1 MRKKA
6 SNTTTGMALFQSHGW
21 LECHWP
27 LPDGAFEASL
37 TELFQ
42 RRCRAEP
49 RATALRVPGT
59 AEAWTRKDLAA
70 AASRAAVALQRHL
83 PIASGACVALGVDE
97 GPAMVVLQLAVM
109 EARHFFLPLDLR
121 QPPGRLEVMLTSA
134 GAGLLLA
141 FAASLGSIY
150 TPQGCLLVS
159 AEEVLGAAPVSA
171 KTPELGPAPDDLCYV
186 QFTSGS
192 TGKPKGVL
200 CEHRQAAWYALSKAA
215 AEGVDESS
223 CLMLTA
229 AFTFDPCQ
237 GDIFCALVSGAVLA
251 LVPRVRLLQDLTQV
265 LRQSQASHL
274 CATPAL
280 WRLVDDAELPH
291 LRFLAL
297 GGEKMPPAMVRKWA
311 PLLQLRNVYGVTEAT
326 VYQTA
331 MQMTSETRPQTAG
344 WPLPGVQVKIVGWEE
359 AEEEEEAEEGEIC
372 LGGPGLARGYLG
384 LPALTEERFRRLPG
398 GGGRCYH
405 TGDSGRWLA
414 SVGSH
419 PCLEVLGRRDSQV
432 KLNGERIELGEVE
445 QLLGMSP
452 VVTQCAA
459 MPWGDQGNLL
469 AFVVLAK
476 GEALDG
482 LAYLALMAHCDSHL
496 PRIMRPRRLVALDTL
511 PVTPNGKIDRR
522 ALIAPQLATEVD
534 KDVEREPLSPLE
546 EAIAA
551 AWTSELS
558 LKNHLGPGAD
568 FYLLGGGSVHAVRVT
583 RLLRAVLHGGGG
595 GKAKWAEGTSDWRN
609 PAGDASLFLP
619 PERAGDAECHF
630 GLCDGGP
637 FAPCAL
643 LERPVLRNYASFLAE
658 AGVRVG
664 KDPTT
669 EAVDAVD
676 AVESD
681 PGANLPRALETALR
695 SGREVLAHALLLAKA
710 SATGGLERRQ
720 RGTCPLHWAA
730 QRCSGR
736 VVGALLA
743 FRAHVTQA
751 TEAGAV
757 PAQVAAAAGNA
768 SALRALLENGTPAC
782 VRDASKQSL
791 LHYAARSGSVD
802 VIRLAV
808 QHGAEV
814 DCRDKQLRTALHWAA
829 LSGDAA
835 VVAALLAA
843 ACDPQ
848 PPKVSASLHE
858 RRTRLAQESPLELA
872 VSRHPANNELHSL
885 LRAAEQEKMR
895 ASRSAKRILR
905 VFKTEHFA
913 SADAVLLE
921 LKGQRCF
928 RVAVLLPETDATS
941 DAAVVLEERGPDQG
955 TWVLQIEQLPLGSVL
970 QIFEACAAPQ
980 SCQAFSAA
988 SEADDGASSAAAL
1001 LLGRELLALQQQGLQ
1016 PLAGSTEFSQLRA
1029 TEPLRTKREF
1039 QILQGQDWAARYYPT
1054 ARGEGVEGPGNAH
1067 GRNFRVTSLPSD
1079 CMQLEILWDLLGRK
1093 VTWKFL
1099 NAAEQEIQAGEKKAA
1114 AKRGAKARSE
1124 PRSKASN
1131 RGPYFLVGSW
1141 DNWKGFAEFLPFGD
1155 SFRTKVKVGLGMKR
1169 VEFQVVVARDWNRR
1183 FHPTSSGRVIAQRSE
1198 SSGGGWIMNT

>member
-1 MRKKA
+1 
-6 SNTTTGMALFQSHGW
+6 
-21 LECHWP
+21 
-27 LPDGAFEASL
+27 
-37 TELFQ
+37 
-42 RRCRAEP
+42 
-49 RATALRVPGT
+49 
-59 AEAWTRKDLAA
+59 
-70 AASRAAVALQRHL
+70 
-83 PIASGACVALGVDE
+83 
-97 GPAMVVLQLAVM
+97 MVVLQLAVM
-109 EARHFFLPLDLR
+109 EVWQAETLRFKTWSEAFLFLPLDLR

-141 FAASLGSIY
+141 FAASLGSVY
-150 TPQGCLLVS
+150 MPEGCLLVS
-159 AEEVLGAAPVSA
+159 AEEVLGAAAVTA
-171 KTPELGPAPDDLCYV
+171 QTEELGYPAADDLCYV

-200 CEHRQAAWYALSKAA
+200 CEHRQAVWYALSKAV

-229 AFTFDPCQ
+229 SFTFDPCQ

-265 LRQSQASHL
+265 LRESQASHL

-280 WRLVDDAELPH
+280 WRLVDPDAELPH
-291 LRFLAL
+291 LRVLAL
-297 GGEKMPPAMVRKWA
+297 GGEKMPPAIIQKWA

-331 MQMTSETRPQTAG
+331 MQMTAETRPQTAG
-344 WPLPGVQVKIVGWEE
+344 WPLPGVQVKMVAWEAAEE
-359 AEEEEEAEEGEIC
+359 AEEEGEIC
-372 LGGPGLARGYLG
+372 LSGPGLARGYLG
-384 LPALTEERFRRLPG
+384 LPALTEERFRRLPS
-398 GGGRCYH
+398 GGRCYH
-405 TGDSGRWLA
+405 TGDSGRWAA
-414 SVGSH
+414 SLGSH
-419 PCLEVLGRRDSQV
+419 PWLEVLGRRDSQV

-452 VVTQCAA
+452 LISQCAA

-469 AFVVLAK
+469 AFVVMAK

-511 PVTPNGKIDRR
+511 PVTSNGKIDRR
-522 ALIAPQLATEVD
+522 SLIAPQLDTEVT

-546 EAIAA
+546 EAIAV

-558 LKNHLGPGAD
+558 LKNQLGPAAD

-583 RLLRAVLHGGGG
+583 RLLRVVLHGGGG

-643 LERPVLRNYASFLAE
+643 LERPVLRNYASFLVE

-664 KDPTT
+664 KET
-669 EAVDAVD
+669 EAVDSVD
-676 AVESD
+676 KD
-681 PGANLPRALETALR
+681 PGADLPRALESALR
-695 SGREVLAHALLLAKA
+695 TGREALVQALLLARA

-720 RGTCPLHWAA
+720 RGTAPLHWAA
-730 QRCSGR
+730 QRCSGC
-736 VVGALLA
+736 VVEALLA

-768 SALRALLENGTPAC
+768 SALRTLLENGTPAC

-802 VIRLAV
+802 VIHLAV

-814 DCRDKQLRTALHWAA
+814 DRRDKQLRTPLHWAA

-872 VSRHPANNELHSL
+872 VSRHPANSELHSL
-885 LRAAEQEKMR
+885 LRDAEQGKMR
-895 ASRSAKRILR
+895 ALRILR
-905 VFKTEHFA
+905 VFKTDHFA

-928 RVAVLLPETDATS
+928 RVAVLLPETDAIP
-941 DAAVVLEERGPDQG
+941 DAAVVLEDCSLLVGFCVGHGASVWR
-955 TWVLQIEQLPLGSVL
+955 LGS
-970 QIFEACAAPQ
+970 AAQ
-980 SCQAFSAA
+980 
-988 SEADDGASSAAAL
+988 
-1001 LLGRELLALQQQGLQ
+1001 
-1016 PLAGSTEFSQLRA
+1016 
-1029 TEPLRTKREF
+1029 TKR
-1039 QILQGQDWAARYYPT
+1039 P
-1054 ARGEGVEGPGNAH
+1054 
-1067 GRNFRVTSLPSD
+1067 
-1079 CMQLEILWDLLGRK
+1079 
-1093 VTWKFL
+1093 
-1099 NAAEQEIQAGEKKAA
+1099 
-1114 AKRGAKARSE
+1114 
-1124 PRSKASN
+1124 
-1131 RGPYFLVGSW
+1131 
-1141 DNWKGFAEFLPFGD
+1141 
-1155 SFRTKVKVGLGMKR
+1155 
-1169 VEFQVVVARDWNRR
+1169 
-1183 FHPTSSGRVIAQRSE
+1183 
-1198 SSGGGWIMNT
+1198 

>member
-1 MRKKA
+1 MGGAQA
-6 SNTTTGMALFQSHGW
+6 SLCSFWERQQTVLGEPGFGYRPGHIAGW
-21 LECHWP
+21 LPHTKM
-27 LPDGAFEASL
+27 L
-37 TELFQ
+37 
-42 RRCRAEP
+42 
-49 RATALRVPGT
+49 
-59 AEAWTRKDLAA
+59 AWTRKDLAA
-70 AASRAAVALQRHL
+70 AASRAAAALQRHL
-83 PIASGACVALGVDE
+83 PLASGACVALGVDE

-134 GAGLLLA
+134 GASLLLA

-150 TPQGCLLVS
+150 PPEGCLLVS
-159 AEEVLGAAPVSA
+159 AEEVLGATAA
-171 KTPELGPAPDDLCYV
+171 TAETEELGYPAPDDLCYV

-200 CEHRQAAWYALSKAA
+200 CEHRQAAWYALSKAV

-251 LVPRVRLLQDLTQV
+251 LVPRVRLLQDLTEV

-280 WRLVDDAELPH
+280 WRLVDPDAELPH
-291 LRFLAL
+291 LWVLAL
-297 GGEKMPPAMVRKWA
+297 GGEKMPPAIIQKWA
-311 PLLQLRNVYGVTEAT
+311 PLLHLRNVYGVTEAT

-331 MQMTSETRPQTAG
+331 MQMTAETRPQTAG
-344 WPLPGVQVKIVGWEE
+344 WPLPGVQLKIVAWEE
-359 AEEEEEAEEGEIC
+359 PEEEEEEPEEGEIC
-372 LGGPGLARGYLG
+372 LSGPGLARGYLG

-398 GGGRCYH
+398 GGRQYH
-405 TGDSGRWLA
+405 TGDSGRFAA
-414 SVGSH
+414 SLGSH

-452 VVTQCAA
+452 LISQCAA

-511 PVTPNGKIDRR
+511 PVTSNGKIDRR
-522 ALIAPQLATEVD
+522 SLIAPQLDKEVE

-546 EAIAA
+546 EAIAV

-558 LKNHLGPGAD
+558 LKHQLGPAAD

-583 RLLRAVLHGGGG
+583 RLLRVVLHGGGG

-664 KDPTT
+664 KET
-669 EAVDAVD
+669 E
-676 AVESD
+676 D
-681 PGANLPRALETALR
+681 PGADGADLPRALESGLR
-695 SGREVLAHALLLAKA
+695 TGREALVRALLLARA

-720 RGTCPLHWAA
+720 RGTAPLHWAA
-730 QRCSGR
+730 QRCSGW
-736 VVGALLA
+736 VVEALLA

-791 LHYAARSGSVD
+791 LHYAARSASAARLHQAFDVVD
-802 VIRLAV
+802 VIHLAV

-814 DCRDKQLRTALHWAA
+814 DCRDKQLRTPLHWAA

-848 PPKVSASLHE
+848 P
-858 RRTRLAQESPLELA
+858 
-872 VSRHPANNELHSL
+872 HPANNELHSL
-885 LRAAEQEKMR
+885 LRDAEQRNCER
-895 ASRSAKRILR
+895 CARILR
-905 VFKTEHFA
+905 VFKTDHFA

-928 RVAVLLPETDATS
+928 RVAVLLPETDAIS
-941 DAAVVLEERGPDQG
+941 DAAVVLEERGPKQE
-955 TWVLQIEQLPLGSVL
+955 TLVLQIEQLPLGSARYSVSIMTVL
-970 QIFEACAAPQ
+970 QIFEACADPQ
-980 SCQAFSAA
+980 RCRAFGAA

-1001 LLGRELLALQQQGLQ
+1001 LLGRAL
-1016 PLAGSTEFSQLRA
+1016 
-1029 TEPLRTKREF
+1029 
-1039 QILQGQDWAARYYPT
+1039 
-1054 ARGEGVEGPGNAH
+1054 GV
-1067 GRNFRVTSLPSD
+1067 L
-1079 CMQLEILWDLLGRK
+1079 
-1093 VTWKFL
+1093 
-1099 NAAEQEIQAGEKKAA
+1099 
-1114 AKRGAKARSE
+1114 
-1124 PRSKASN
+1124 
-1131 RGPYFLVGSW
+1131 
-1141 DNWKGFAEFLPFGD
+1141 
-1155 SFRTKVKVGLGMKR
+1155 
-1169 VEFQVVVARDWNRR
+1169 
-1183 FHPTSSGRVIAQRSE
+1183 
-1198 SSGGGWIMNT
+1198 